1 MYILIDGKSTSIQ
14 LTIVRRI
21 VYVVLRSIKLQA
33 NTKNWQWPQ

>member
-14 LTIVRRI
+14 LTIVRI
-21 VYVVLRSIKLQA
+21 VYVVLRSIKLRA